1 MKKKSSLSFAGLHD
15 ISFSLNSTMDFFL
28 VYSLGTVNAIF
39 WFLVLLLSWFM
50 ILFSEIV
57 FLFLFSSVYSV
68 EIKELFWSLGIEELL
83 LIEMVRYILY
93 YKII

>member
-1 MKKKSSLSFAGLHD
+1 MKKKSSLSFAGLHE

-68 EIKELFWSLGIEELL
+68 EINELFWSLGIEEF
-83 LIEMVRYILY
+83 
-93 YKII
+93 